1 MTGFPGDPALPART
15 AGSIVLLRFRLGVLG
30 VAALA
35 ACGQGGLETPIAVS
49 VDDVPP
55 AGPRAGAVVF
65 SEAPEPWGQDPLVLN
80 DAAIAGDTLKLSLSY
95 AGGCARHVVTLVVS
109 ELFLESDPVQ
119 LPVSL
124 AHDANGD
131 ACEAWLTQEYEFDL
145 APVRDR
151 YHRAY
156 GDGPGRIVLLLDG
169 APGGTL
175 LYVFS

>member
-1 MTGFPGDPALPART
+1 M
-15 AGSIVLLRFRLGVLG
+15 LG
-30 VAALA
+30 AALA
-35 ACGQGGLETPIAVS
+35 ACGQGGLDTPVSIS

-55 AGPRAGAVVF
+55 AVPRAGAIVF
-65 SEAPEPWGQDPLVLN
+65 SEAPARWGQDPFVVN
-80 DAAIAGDTLKLSLSY
+80 DAAIAGDTLELSLSY

-119 LPVSL
+119 IPVSL

-131 ACEAWLTQEYEFDL
+131 PCEAWLTQEYEFDL
-145 APVRDR
+145 TPIRNR
-151 YHRAY
+151 YRQAY
-156 GDGPGRIVLLLDG
+156 GDGPGRVVLLLDG